1 MKLKINGFENEIV
14 FDGESVNVLDIKDK
28 ECFKHILEIIYDLS
42 LENESLEIC
51 LISENDDRID
61 FKDNAIIMFDLFNVD
76 YNSKSILNKLYNII
90 QENIEKNQDLDIE
103 EYKFIE
109 EINELPFEFEM
120 KDDYKIVDL
129 LKIYGLKIDFSN
141 YDSILNRVEL
151 MINIISILKVAKILI
166 IPNLKVYLN
175 DKELLELY
183 KYSLYNNIEL
193 LLIEHNSSKKLK
205 YEKVMVID
213 TDFFDSIIWIELSKI
228 TNAVIGRQDLRF

>member
-1 MKLKINGFENEIV
+1 
-14 FDGESVNVLDIKDK
+14 
-28 ECFKHILEIIYDLS
+28 
-42 LENESLEIC
+42 
-51 LISENDDRID
+51 
-61 FKDNAIIMFDLFNVD
+61 MFDLFNVD

-103 EYKFIE
+103 EYKFIIREKIIE

-129 LKIYGLKIDFSN
+129 LKLYGLKIDSSN

-151 MINIISILKVAKILI
+151 MIDIISILKVAKILI

-183 KYSLYNNIEL
+183 KYSFYNNIEL
-193 LLIEHNSSKKLK
+193 LL
-205 YEKVMVID
+205 
-213 TDFFDSIIWIELSKI
+213 F
-228 TNAVIGRQDLRF
+228 

>member
-1 MKLKINGFENEIV
+1 M
-14 FDGESVNVLDIKDK
+14 
-28 ECFKHILEIIYDLS
+28 EIIYDLS

-103 EYKFIE
+103 EYKFIIREKIIE

-228 TNAVIGRQDLRF
+228 TNAVIGR